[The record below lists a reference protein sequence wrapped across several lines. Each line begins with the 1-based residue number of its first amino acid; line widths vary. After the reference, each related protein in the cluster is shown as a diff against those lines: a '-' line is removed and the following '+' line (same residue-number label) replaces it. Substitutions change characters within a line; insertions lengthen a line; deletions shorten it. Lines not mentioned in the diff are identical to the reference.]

1 MTATS
6 EHDRPTLEISD
17 GLGGAALDAL
27 GALGRDALANYLSA
41 RRWFGAKGQVIEAAG
56 FDEVAPLIAGDQAIA
71 LARIAVRFAS
81 GHTEHYQ
88 IPLAIDRTGEASL
101 ILADIHGGGVLHD
114 AVESPEFRRQLGRA
128 FAHRATAAAQTVRW
142 EFEPLTDL
150 TELADL
156 PTRVIGGEQSNT
168 SIVFGDRAI
177 LKLFR
182 HLETGHNPDVEIGR
196 FLTTRTNFAGTPAL
210 LGLIHLRGPA
220 GDGVAGMV
228 QEFLPGST
236 DGWAHV
242 LAHLAK
248 HGADEALTT
257 QLRALGRLTRELH
270 EALASVADDP
280 DFAPE
285 PTTPAHLDRWR
296 TDIDA
301 QIGATLTLLS
311 TQTIKLPTKI
321 AASASALLARADEL
335 HALVHRPLGADTAG
349 PRIRH
354 HGDYHLGQVL
364 HTEGG
369 GWRIID
375 FEGEPA
381 RPLAERRAKHHPL
394 RDVAGMLRSF
404 AYAAAVTSTAPNDPG
419 NPASA
424 ERAMREAFLAGY
436 DPGLASDP
444 QTSALLA
451 LFETEKVFYELRYEL
466 GSRPD
471 WTWIPLAGI
480 ATLLSARPT

>member
-1 MTATS
+1 MTATA
-6 EHDRPTLEISD
+6 EPPTLEISD
-17 GLGGAALDAL
+17 GLGRAAL
-27 GALGRDALANYLSA
+27 GGLGRDALAGYLSA

-56 FDEVAPLIAGDQAIA
+56 FDEVAPLVTGDQPIA
-71 LARIAVRFAS
+71 LARVAVRFAS
-81 GHTEHYQ
+81 GQTEHYQ
-88 IPLAIDRTGEASL
+88 IPLAIDHEGQASL
-101 ILADIHGGGVLHD
+101 ILANIHGGGVLHD
-114 AVESPEFRRQLGRA
+114 AVESREFRHQLGRA
-128 FAHRATAAAQTVRW
+128 FAHRTTAAAQSVRW

-150 TELADL
+150 ADLADL
-156 PTRVIGGEQSNT
+156 PTRVLGGEQSNT

-182 HLETGHNPDVEIGR
+182 HLESGHNPDVEIGR

-228 QEFLPGST
+228 QEFQPGAT

-242 LAHLAK
+242 LAQLNE
-248 HGADEALTT
+248 HGADEPLTT

-270 EALASVADDP
+270 EALASVDDDP

-285 PTTPAHLDRWR
+285 PTTQADLERWR
-296 TDIDA
+296 DDIDA
-301 QIGATLTLLS
+301 QITTTLAQLS
-311 TQTIKLPTKI
+311 TTKLPANI
-321 AASASALLARADEL
+321 ADSANHLLARADEL
-335 HALVHRPLGADTAG
+335 HALVRGPLGADAVG

-364 HTEGG
+364 HTADG

-404 AYAAAVTSTAPNDPG
+404 AYAAAVASTASPAAAALDPTT
-419 NPASA
+419 A

-436 DPGLASDP
+436 DPGLASHP

-451 LFETEKVFYELRYEL
+451 LFEAEKVFYELRYEL

-480 ATLLSARPT
+480 ANLLSARPT